1 MLSMFNMLLL
11 KQLIVVYDV
20 EFVVESV
27 VEVVNC

>member
-27 VEVVNC
+27 VEAVNC